1 MFQWF
6 KNWCQTRFE
15 PSYQFDENH
24 ENVVRKLIEHRGEV
38 EFLESNDQEFVL
50 KLGEYYFSL
59 WIANYPYAYL
69 SRIKIGELKRD
80 RAYQKGEWWKC
91 IDDLVCLDG
100 GMPSN
105 QTIVDFHNSFHVV
118 CKDAQKAAQHFKQT
132 KIVNEVLAKL
142 H

>member
-6 KNWCQTRFE
+6 KNWKQTRFN

-24 ENVVRKLIEHRGEV
+24 ENVVRKLIEHR
-38 EFLESNDQEFVL
+38 
-50 KLGEYYFSL
+50 
-59 WIANYPYAYL
+59 
-69 SRIKIGELKRD
+69 
-80 RAYQKGEWWKC
+80 YQKGEWWKC

-105 QTIVDFHNSFHVV
+105 QTIVDFYNSFHVV

-132 KIVNEVLAKL
+132 KIVNDVLMSL

>member
-6 KNWCQTRFE
+6 KNWRQTRFE
-15 PSYQFDENH
+15 PSYQFD

-59 WIANYPYAYL
+59 WIAN
-69 SRIKIGELKRD
+69 S
-80 RAYQKGEWWKC
+80 
-91 IDDLVCLDG
+91 
-100 GMPSN
+100 SN
-105 QTIVDFHNSFHVV
+105 QTIVDFYNSFHVV

-132 KIVNEVLAKL
+132 KIVNDVLAKL